1 SIKNFTTLSASDTT
15 PPIIKNESLN
25 VTEILLNETVRLNAT
40 VTDEES
46 NVTSVKFKIKYPN
59 GTAFNFT
66 ASNTSGDY
74 WIYNFSDTAQR
85 GTYNW
90 TYTYATSSGG
100 TNTTTPAKTFNAS
113 DTPSI
118 IVTINNTN
126 PSRPNAVNLKA
137 HLINSSNIG
146 IEGQNLTFKNGT
158 TLIGSDITNASG
170 WAEINW
176 SIASEESLGNH
187 TINVTYAGN
196 STEFYLPF
204 YNNSDKVTVWAN
216 TLIPIVNINNTNPSS
231 GDLVKI
237 DAKLQYDNETALSN
251 QTLTF
256 YNGTTLIGSGI
267 TNVTGWATINW
278 DTSGCSGTYTI
289 NATYSENSNLYT
301 LASFNN
307 SEKVTVTSLA
317 VPNITSWGNNKTKDQ
332 SNSFTINTSEVV
344 MFNATANQ
352 TIDTWNWYK
361 EDIKQDN
368 NYDNFTTSW
377 SIPGTKTVKVN
388 ATNANGT
395 SNTIQWNITVKD
407 IQKPEYSKI
416 TSNNSEVGLPTLLS
430 AYWTD
435 NVGLDGF
442 NLSTN
447 NSGTWINTSY
457 NLTGK
462 GNWSNDTI
470 ILNST
475 PGITIG
481 WRIYARDT
489 SGNWNDTGIQLITTK
504 DTTPPYYS
512 KQGQNKS
519 NPSEGELVKVYAYWT
534 DNIRLASAIL
544 ATNKSGT
551 WSNESMIAISAQKN
565 WSNFTLDTDGYGG
578 KSIAWKI
585 YANDTSDNWN
595 VTEEMSLFILSPAGP
610 NITSFA
616 PTNINPSNNEKEKRT
631 FNITIDQV
639 VNVSWTIN
647 GSEVQKNN
655 SVSEAY
661 YTNTSAVIGYWN
673 VSAIVTNENGS
684 DIQTWMWSVK
694 DITPPSSIKNLQNKT
709 GLTWINWTWNNPSDQ
724 DFNHTMIYLD
734 GVFKINTSLNYYN
747 ATSLNPNTTHTI
759 STHTVD
765 KYGNINATWINQT
778 TSTLKATGKVS
789 GWVIDEKG
797 KPIKKANISLNGTS
811 ISTETDKNGYYFLTA
826 PVGNYTIT
834 ASYKK
839 HENQSK
845 NITLIKDQTII
856 VNFTLI
862 KHVSGKGKVV
872 DDDDK
877 PLNLSIKV
885 RGPDGKWIHIKD
897 DANEFDWDDLP
908 NGSEIIFDA
917 LDIKNVSAKF
927 KIYDNAT
934 NAVIKLDKYANNP
947 EPSNPPG
954 TSIKYVK
961 VNATNVSYEKVE
973 ISISYTD
980 AELGGLNEN
989 NLKILHYKNGKW
1001 NELATSVDK
1010 ANNTITATTT
1020 SLSTFAVIQ
1029 PSGADTYVRE
1039 DQSTTNYG
1047 TAPNMYVRSK
1057 TGSRSHAF
1065 IKFDLSSIP
1074 RGSNIISANLSL
1086 YMYTAPTASR
1096 TYNIYKITSDW
1107 NETTITWNNAPTV
1120 SATPTSSSST
1130 GTTNNVWLNWS
1141 VTSDVQYFLDNP
1153 SNNYGWMI
1161 NDSSEGSADY
1171 FANFSSKENATSSL
1185 RPKIYV
1191 EYKIPPYRAKVYVIK
1206 TRSYDQREAARNG
1219 NISYYYSGPSATFM
1233 VDPTNWSDAY
1243 YFDILDG
1250 NNVDYWWYPKA
1261 TIRILLL

>member
-1 SIKNFTTLSASDTT
+1 
-15 PPIIKNESLN
+15 
-25 VTEILLNETVRLNAT
+25 
-40 VTDEES
+40 
-46 NVTSVKFKIKYPN
+46 
-59 GTAFNFT
+59 
-66 ASNTSGDY
+66 
-74 WIYNFSDTAQR
+74 
-85 GTYNW
+85 
-90 TYTYATSSGG
+90 
-100 TNTTTPAKTFNAS
+100 
-113 DTPSI
+113 
-118 IVTINNTN
+118 
-126 PSRPNAVNLKA
+126 
-137 HLINSSNIG
+137 
-146 IEGQNLTFKNGT
+146 
-158 TLIGSDITNASG
+158 
-170 WAEINW
+170 
-176 SIASEESLGNH
+176 
-187 TINVTYAGN
+187 
-196 STEFYLPF
+196 
-204 YNNSDKVTVWAN
+204 
-216 TLIPIVNINNTNPSS
+216 
-231 GDLVKI
+231 
-237 DAKLQYDNETALSN
+237 
-251 QTLTF
+251 
-256 YNGTTLIGSGI
+256 
-267 TNVTGWATINW
+267 
-278 DTSGCSGTYTI
+278 
-289 NATYSENSNLYT
+289 
-301 LASFNN
+301 
-307 SEKVTVTSLA
+307 
-317 VPNITSWGNNKTKDQ
+317 
-332 SNSFTINTSEVV
+332 
-344 MFNATANQ
+344 
-352 TIDTWNWYK
+352 
-361 EDIKQDN
+361 
-368 NYDNFTTSW
+368 
-377 SIPGTKTVKVN
+377 
-388 ATNANGT
+388 
-395 SNTIQWNITVKD
+395 
-407 IQKPEYSKI
+407 
-416 TSNNSEVGLPTLLS
+416 
-430 AYWTD
+430 
-435 NVGLDGF
+435 
-442 NLSTN
+442 
-447 NSGTWINTSY
+447 
-457 NLTGK
+457 
-462 GNWSNDTI
+462 
-470 ILNST
+470 
-475 PGITIG
+475 
-481 WRIYARDT
+481 
-489 SGNWNDTGIQLITTK
+489 
-504 DTTPPYYS
+504 
-512 KQGQNKS
+512 
-519 NPSEGELVKVYAYWT
+519 
-534 DNIRLASAIL
+534 
-544 ATNKSGT
+544 
-551 WSNESMIAISAQKN
+551 
-565 WSNFTLDTDGYGG
+565 
-578 KSIAWKI
+578 
-585 YANDTSDNWN
+585 
-595 VTEEMSLFILSPAGP
+595 
-610 NITSFA
+610 
-616 PTNINPSNNEKEKRT
+616 
-631 FNITIDQV
+631 
-639 VNVSWTIN
+639 
-647 GSEVQKNN
+647 
-655 SVSEAY
+655 
-661 YTNTSAVIGYWN
+661 

-747 ATSLNPNTTHTI
+747 ATSLTPNTTHTI

-778 TSTLKATGKVS
+778 TSTLEETGKVS
-789 GWVIDEKG
+789 GWVIDEEG

-1261 TIRILLL
+1261 TIRVLLLDSDGNKVSDHVLKFTITDPNGNIIRNGASNWNNSAGKPVDGTAGDPDVNEDGILLDNVTMNNLGNGTYEYTIQIDRDLPDTSFGNYSGTGKYSITIYDYTNNTTAGNGYFYIQYWGCDSCHEKQNFRMSGKPCHYCHTQAPPATEGGQVDHFTWLVHRTSAGASSVPEHSTTSESDCKKCHQNYEHGSHTKVVGGCANTSCHGTITQADGNSNGGIEVNWDPDCRNCHKNTSIEGSSLASLNYGLDDNYADWWTNTTRTKTVHDNISNAYNGPGTPIKAHTHPNNTEKVECGFCHNAMHATENPSPSEDINGMCWACHDASDGNINGIQKTMNCKNCHVTNGKVDAHYPARGGGPNCISCHGKGGSATH